1 VPQEVIGEIIAKYGD
16 RMRQAKQTTGKIE
29 RGEAM
34 NAVRKDVL
42 AEYCPEDVEKPKY
55 MPWQIKEAYYCAE
68 GNIQRRLILQ
78 GKRPDGRGMEQVR
91 PLNMT
96 LGMLPRAHG
105 SALFSRGETQAL
117 VSTTLGTPRDEQII
131 DGLLDEYKKKF
142 MLHYNFPPF
151 CVGEIRPIRGP
162 GRRDIGHGALAE
174 KSIEPVMPDIEV
186 FPYTVRIV
194 ADMLDSNG
202 STSMA
207 TVCGAT
213 LSMMDAGVPIKSPVA
228 GISIGMVSDGD
239 EYALLTDIIGEEDF
253 HGDMDFKVAGTVNG
267 ITGIQLDMK
276 ARGITHDR
284 TRKTLEQAKQARQ
297 HILGQMGKCI
307 DKPRQELSKY
317 APRLLVVRINPEKI
331 GKVIGPGGKTIN
343 RIQSE
348 TGATIDIEE
357 DGTIYIGCTSA
368 EGAEAARAQIEGM
381 TAEAQVGQV
390 YTGKVV
396 SITDFGAFIEILPGQ
411 DGLCHVS
418 ELSAEYVKKVED
430 VVKLGDTLEVKV
442 INIDDNGRIKLSHK
456 VLMKPSEGSQ
466 QGGQGRPPSRE
477 GGERP
482 GGERRGHGGGGG
494 RGGRSGGGGRGGRDR

>member
-1 VPQEVIGEIIAKYGD
+1 
-16 RMRQAKQTTGKIE
+16 
-29 RGEAM
+29 M

-55 MPWQIKEAYYCAE
+55 TPWQIKEAYYCAE

-297 HILGQMGKCI
+297 HILAEMGKCI

-390 YTGKVV
+390 YTGRVV

-466 QGGQGRPPSRE
+466 QGGQGRPTSRD

-494 RGGRSGGGGRGGRDR
+494 RGGRGGGGGRGGRDR